1 MEIGIPSI
9 SKEKAMKIS
18 TESLVE
24 DYGKLVSAVCRRMVQ
39 DPHLA
44 QDASQQVW
52 LEIIKALPGF
62 RGDAKISTWIYSITR
77 RVVLDFARNER
88 QYSTKFLRGYFR
100 GGDLDLPQQ
109 RDFNKDIWVREMCDK
124 CLTGMLHCLDNES
137 RLIYIFKDV
146 VQLSYGEI
154 AEMQGMNEQTV
165 RQIVF
170 RTRRK
175 LKNFLKDE
183 CVLFNPE
190 GSCHCRMKK
199 YVKDI
204 DLPQEY
210 EKLKSI
216 TRSVNIYLISEKVL
230 PGKNYWLKRL

>member
-1 MEIGIPSI
+1 MKEIS
-9 SKEKAMKIS
+9 A
-18 TESLVE
+18 ESLVE
-24 DYGKLVSAVCRRMVQ
+24 DYGHMVSSVCHRMVQ

-52 LEIIKALPGF
+52 LEVIKALPGF
-62 RGDAKISTWIYSITR
+62 RGESKISTWIYSITR

-88 QYSTKFLRGYFR
+88 QYSTKFLRGYFH
-100 GGDLDLPQQ
+100 GGDQDLPQQ
-109 RDFNKDIWVREMCDK
+109 KDFNKDVWVREMCDK

-154 AEMQGMNEQTV
+154 VEIQGQNEQTI
-165 RQIVF
+165 RQIVS

-175 LKNFLKDE
+175 LRNFLKDE

-199 YVKDI
+199 YVEEI
-204 DLPQEY
+204 NLPQEY
-210 EKLKSI
+210 EKLRSI
-216 TRSVNIYLISEKVL
+216 TRSMNLYLISEKVL
-230 PGKNYWLKRL
+230 PGKNYWLNQL